1 VSTIAVI
8 AHGGKT
14 VDGGLPELRRELA
27 RHGVS
32 DPLWAEVPKSRKAPK
47 QVRRLLEQGADH
59 FFVWGGDGMA
69 QRCIDTLAGS
79 GCTMA
84 IVPAGTANLLASNLG
99 IPKDIEGAVA
109 TGLFGASRAIDV
121 ASLNG
126 ERFAVMAGA
135 GFDAE
140 MIGGADGSLKD
151 RFGRAAYL
159 WTGAKSM
166 RTPSFTAKIRVEGVP
181 WYEGPASC
189 ILAGN
194 VGALFAGVEVF
205 ADAVPDDGRI
215 DIAVITADG
224 LAEWTRTVA
233 RTVAGSPERSPFFRV
248 TTGRKV
254 KVKLDRKVPYELD
267 GGARSK
273 VKSYRL
279 AVEPG
284 AITVRVPI
292 SANGNGGGRS

>member
-1 VSTIAVI
+1 MTTVAVV
-8 AHGGKT
+8 AHSGKSI
-14 VDGGLPELRRELA
+14 DGGLPELRRVLA

-47 QVRRLLEQGADH
+47 QVRRLVDQGADH
-59 FFVWGGDGMA
+59 FLVWGGDGMA
-69 QRCIDTLAGS
+69 QRCIDTLAGR
-79 GCTMA
+79 GGTMA
-84 IVPAGTANLLASNLG
+84 IIPAGTANLLASNLG

-109 TGLFGASRAIDV
+109 TALHGAERPIDV
-121 ASLNG
+121 ATMNG

-135 GFDAE
+135 GFDAR
-140 MIGGADGSLKD
+140 MIGGADGALKD
-151 RFGRAAYL
+151 RLGRAAYL

-166 RTPSFTAKIRVEGVP
+166 SVPAFRASIRVEGAP
-181 WYEGPASC
+181 WYDGPASC

-205 ADAVPDDGRI
+205 ADATPDDGRL

-224 LAEWTRTVA
+224 AGDWTRTVV
-233 RTVAGSPERSPFFRV
+233 RTVAGNPERSPFFRV
-248 TTGRKV
+248 TQGRKA

-273 VKSYRL
+273 VKTYRL
-279 AVEPG
+279 GVEPG
-284 AITVRVPI
+284 AITVRVPD
-292 SANGNGGGRS
+292 SANGNRGGGP